1 MPVHRMTAGLRQGK
15 NPVSETLLHD
25 RSRGMEEVKGG
36 LEESKGNATEGTGTA
51 LWRRTVP
58 QSKAAILLTT
68 CWRDGTCWTAG
79 ENKTH
84 MNFEL
89 PRR

>member
-15 NPVSETLLHD
+15 SPVSETLLHD

-58 QSKAAILLTT
+58 QSKAAILEPP
-68 CWRDGTCWTAG
+68 AG
-79 ENKTH
+79 VMVHAGQQEKAKHT
-84 MNFEL
+84 
-89 PRR
+89 